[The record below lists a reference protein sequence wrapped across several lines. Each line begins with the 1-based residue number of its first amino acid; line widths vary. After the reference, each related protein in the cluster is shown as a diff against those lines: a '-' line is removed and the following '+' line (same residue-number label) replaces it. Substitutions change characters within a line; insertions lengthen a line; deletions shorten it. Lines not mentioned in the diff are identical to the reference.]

1 MNEKRRYRRIAFF
14 REENHMNCISIQS
27 IEIPHFTISA
37 AVIGSGAAGYNAA
50 DSLYDLGIKDVIIV
64 TEGRMMGTSRNT
76 GSDKQTYY
84 KLNLTGGVRD
94 SVYDMAKALM
104 RGGSMHGDI
113 ALTDA
118 ALSARGFFKLV
129 GLGVPFPMNEY
140 GEYVGYK
147 TDHDETTRATSC
159 GPLTSKYMTEALER
173 TVIAKNIPIYDRHR
187 VIKILTENGV
197 CKGFLTVSPIH
208 RTEQNPHGLCLFSA
222 GTVVYAVGGPSA
234 IYADT
239 VYPPSQTSALGAA
252 FTAGAAGANLTES
265 QYGLASVKFRWNL
278 SGTYQQVLPR
288 YVSTDEN
295 GEDEREFLANA
306 FETEEEMLHAIFSK
320 GYEWPFDPKKTAA
333 GGSSRVDLAVFRE
346 KQKGRRVFLDYT
358 KNPSA
363 ADENGGLDLKK
374 LSEKTREYLENSGAL
389 SLATPIERLAKMNMP
404 AIRLYASH
412 GIDLYTERLEIAV
425 CAQHCNGGIAVNNT
439 RESTT
444 LQNFYAVGECA
455 GTFGVYRPGG
465 SALNSTQTG
474 SLFAAIDI
482 AGKQP
487 SAETPSAQILASVS
501 KELALLDTMANGSLT
516 RDAVLAKRLS
526 MGRRMS
532 ACAAFLRNAEGIAQ
546 AIAECKKDLLS
557 FAEQYRVSDED
568 ALYDALINR
577 DILQTQLVYLS
588 AIRDYIADGGKS
600 RGSYLLI
607 RGDEPDL
614 LMLQTDF
621 DTAHADF
628 VQNTKLSEDL
638 SVSSFFEPVRPLPQS
653 EQWFEKV
660 YAQRQTAPIK
670 K

>member
-1 MNEKRRYRRIAFF
+1 MKY
-14 REENHMNCISIQS
+14 ISVSNLS
-27 IEIPHFTISA
+27 IPCVMTSA

-50 DSLYDLGIKDVIIV
+50 DSLYSLGVTDVIIV
-64 TEGRMMGTSRNT
+64 TEGRLMGTSRNT

-84 KLNLTGGVRD
+84 KLNLSGGVKD

-159 GPLTSKYMTEALER
+159 GPLTSKYMTEALEKA
-173 TVIAKNIPIYDRHR
+173 VAAKNIPIYDRHR
-187 VIKILTENGV
+187 VVKILTQNGV
-197 CKGFLTVSPIH
+197 CKGVLTVSPDL
-208 RTEQNPHGLCLFSA
+208 RMENNPHGLCIFSA

-239 VYPPSQTSALGAA
+239 VYPPSQTCSLGAA
-252 FTAGAAGANLTES
+252 FMAGAAGANLTES

-288 YVSTDEN
+288 YISTDEN
-295 GEDEREFLANA
+295 GNDEREFLMDA

-320 GYEWPFDPKKTAA
+320 GYEWPFDPKKTIK

-358 KNPSA
+358 GNPSA
-363 ADENGGLDLKK
+363 ADCNGKLNIEK
-374 LSEKTREYLENSGAL
+374 LSEKTKEYLRNSDAL
-389 SLATPIERLAKMNMP
+389 TLDTPIERLAKMNTP

-412 GIDLYTERLEIAV
+412 GIDLYTEKLEIAV
-425 CAQHCNGGIAVNNT
+425 CAQHCNGGLAVFNT

-444 LQNFYAVGECA
+444 LKRFYAVGECA

-482 AGKQP
+482 AEKRIA
-487 SAETPSAQILASVS
+487 AEMPNEDILDEVLRMITVMNAMTGG
-501 KELALLDTMANGSLT
+501 DMT
-516 RDAVLAKRLS
+516 RDEVFAKRME

-532 ACAAFLRNAEGIAQ
+532 ECAAFLRNSAKIQ
-546 AIAECKKDLLS
+546 AAIRECKSDI
-557 FAEQYRVSDED
+557 YRFTQTYHVCDRD
-568 ALYDALINR
+568 ALYDALINL
-577 DILQTQLVYLS
+577 DILQTQLTYLS
-588 AIRDYIADGGKS
+588 AIRDYIKDGGKS

-607 RGDEPDL
+607 ENEDADL
-614 LMLQTDF
+614 LSIAPEM
-621 DTAHADF
+621 DTVHADY
-628 VQNTKLSEDL
+628 VQSTLLLDTL
-638 SVSSFFEPVRPLPQS
+638 QVSSYFEAVRPLPDS
-653 EQWFEKV
+653 EQWFETVWNRRK
-660 YAQRQTAPIK
+660 QQ
-670 K
+670 

>member
-1 MNEKRRYRRIAFF
+1 MQRRYRCIAFF
-14 REENHMNCISIQS
+14 KEEIDMNYISIQNL
-27 IEIPHFTISA
+27 ELPHITASA
-37 AVIGSGAAGYNAA
+37 LVVGSGAAGYNAA
-50 DSLYDLGIKDVIIV
+50 DELHSLGVTDVIII

-94 SVYDMAKALM
+94 SVYDMARSLM

-159 GPLTSKYMTEALER
+159 GPLTSKYMTEALEKA
-173 TVIAKNIPIYDRHR
+173 VNAKNIPIYDRHR

-197 CKGFLTVSPIH
+197 CKGVLTLCH
-208 RTEQNPHGLCLFSA
+208 EMRTKKNPHGLCLFSA

-239 VYPPSQTSALGAA
+239 VYPPSQTSALGTA
-252 FTAGAAGANLTES
+252 FAAGAAGANLTES
-265 QYGLASVKFRWNL
+265 QYGLSSVKFRWNL

-288 YVSTDEN
+288 YISTDMN
-295 GEDEREFLANA
+295 GEDEREFLADA
-306 FETEEEMLHAIFSK
+306 FETDEEMLNAIFCK
-320 GYEWPFDPKKTAA
+320 GYEWPFDPKKTVL

-363 ADENGGLDLKK
+363 ADDNGTLKLSA
-374 LSEKTREYLENSGAL
+374 LSEKTREYLENSNAL
-389 SLATPIERLAKMNMP
+389 YLKTPIERLAKMNTP
-404 AIRLYASH
+404 AIKLYASH
-412 GIDLYTERLEIAV
+412 GIDLYTEKLEIAV
-425 CAQHCNGGIAVNNT
+425 CAQHCNGGLAVHNT

-444 LQNFYAVGECA
+444 LKNFYAVGECA

-474 SLFAAIDI
+474 SLFAAIRI
-482 AGKQP
+482 AENKP
-487 SAETPSAQILASVS
+487 CAEAPTQAVRASVS
-501 KELALLDTMANGSLT
+501 DEIQILQTMSGGTLT
-516 RDAVLAKRLS
+516 RDEVLARRLE
-526 MGRRMS
+526 MGKRMS
-532 ACAAFLRNAEGIAQ
+532 ECAAFLRKAPKIETAIGECTAE
-546 AIAECKKDLLS
+546 LS
-557 FAEQYRVSDED
+557 RFAENYQVCEED

-588 AIRDYIADGGKS
+588 AIRDYIMDDGLS
-600 RGSYLLI
+600 RGSYLI
-607 RGDEPDL
+607 VEEENPDL
-614 LMLQTDF
+614 LTLRAEI
-621 DTAHADF
+621 DTVHADY
-628 VQNTKLSEDL
+628 VQSTVLCDNLT
-638 SVSSFFEPVRPLPQS
+638 VRSFFEPVRPLPAS
-653 EQWFEKV
+653 EQWFETV
-660 YAQRQTAPIK
+660 WNASNRR
-670 K
+670 

>member
-1 MNEKRRYRRIAFF
+1 MNA
-14 REENHMNCISIQS
+14 ISIQNF
-27 IEIPHFTISA
+27 EIPHIMASV
-37 AVIGSGAAGYNAA
+37 AVVGSGAAGYNAA
-50 DSLYDLGIKDVIIV
+50 DSLYSLGVTDVIIV

-84 KLNLTGGVRD
+84 KLNLSGGVRD

-159 GPLTSKYMTEALER
+159 GPLTSKYMTEALEKAI
-173 TVIAKNIPIYDRHR
+173 TAKNIPIYDRHR
-187 VIKILTENGV
+187 VIKILTENGI
-197 CKGFLTVSPIH
+197 CKGFLTISPEL
-208 RTEQNPHGLCLFSA
+208 RTEKNPHGLCIFSA
-222 GTVVYAVGGPSA
+222 GAVVYAVGGPSA

-239 VYPPSQTSALGAA
+239 VYPPSQTCSLGAA
-252 FTAGAAGANLTES
+252 FMAGAAGANLTES

-288 YVSTDEN
+288 YISTDEN
-295 GEDEREFLANA
+295 GGDEKEFLMDA

-320 GYEWPFDPKKTAA
+320 GYEWPFDPKKTVA

-358 KNPSA
+358 KNPSP
-363 ADENGGLDLKK
+363 ADDNGKLKLEK
-374 LSEKTREYLENSGAL
+374 LSEKTREYLANSGAL
-389 SLATPIERLAKMNMP
+389 NLATPIERLAKMNTP
-404 AIRLYASH
+404 AIKLYASH
-412 GIDLYTERLEIAV
+412 GIDLYTEKLEIAV
-425 CAQHCNGGIAVNNT
+425 CAQHCNGGLAVNNN

-482 AGKQP
+482 AGERV
-487 SAETPSAQILASVS
+487 SAEIPSENSLE
-501 KELALLDTMANGSLT
+501 ELRRMTVMLGAMTGGDMT
-516 RDAVLAKRLS
+516 RDEVLAKRLA

-532 ACAAFLRNAEGIAQ
+532 DSAAFLRNALKIEK
-546 AIAECKKDLLS
+546 AIGECKSEIFRFTD
-557 FAEQYRVSDED
+557 AYRVCDED
-568 ALYDALINR
+568 ALHDALINL
-577 DILQTQLVYLS
+577 DILETQLVYLC
-588 AIRDYIADGGKS
+588 AIRDYIMDDGQS
-600 RGSYLLI
+600 RGSYLI
-607 RGDEPDL
+607 IEEKNPDL
-614 LMLQTDF
+614 LALQAEI
-621 DTAHADF
+621 DTVHASY
-628 VQNTKLSEDL
+628 VQNTILSAPL
-638 SVSSFFEPVRPLPQS
+638 MVTSFFEPVRPLPAS
-653 EQWFEKV
+653 EQWFETV
-660 YAQRQTAPIK
+660 WNAANRR
-670 K
+670 

>member
-1 MNEKRRYRRIAFF
+1 MNLP
-14 REENHMNCISIQS
+14 CV
-27 IEIPHFTISA
+27 TVSA
-37 AVIGSGAAGYNAA
+37 AVVGSGAAGYNAA
-50 DSLYDLGIKDVIIV
+50 DSLYTLGVTDVIVI

-84 KLNLTGGVRD
+84 KLNLAGGVRD

-159 GPLTSKYMTEALER
+159 GPLTSKYMTEALEKA
-173 TVIAKNIPIYDRHR
+173 VLAKNIPIYDRHR
-187 VIKILTENGV
+187 VIKVLAEGGV
-197 CKGFLTVSPIH
+197 CKGLLTISPDLQ
-208 RTEQNPHGLCLFSA
+208 TPENPYGLCVFSV

-239 VYPPSQTSALGAA
+239 VYPPSQTASLGAA
-252 FTAGAAGANLTES
+252 FAAGAAGANLTES

-288 YVSTDEN
+288 YISTDADGN
-295 GEDEREFLANA
+295 DEKEFLLDA
-306 FETEEEMLHAIFSK
+306 FDSEEAMLHAIFSK
-320 GYEWPFDPKKTAA
+320 GYEWPFDPKKTVAN
-333 GGSSRVDLAVFRE
+333 GSSRVDLAVFRE

-363 ADENGGLDLKK
+363 ADGGGRLNIDK
-374 LSEKTREYLENSGAL
+374 LSEQTREYLANSEAL
-389 SLATPIERLAKMNMP
+389 HLDTPIERLAKMNTP
-404 AIRLYASH
+404 AIHLYASH
-412 GIDLYTERLEIAV
+412 GIDLYTEKLEIAV
-425 CAQHCNGGIAVNNT
+425 CAQHCNGGLAVHNT

-444 LQNFYAVGECA
+444 LANFYAVGECA

-474 SLFAAIDI
+474 SLFAALAI
-482 AGKQP
+482 AEKQIA
-487 SAETPSAQILASVS
+487 AEALTDHLLDAVEDEIAFLQAMSGGTAPRDDILARRG
-501 KELALLDTMANGSLT
+501 EI
-516 RDAVLAKRLS
+516 
-526 MGRRMS
+526 GRRMS
-532 ACAAFLRNAEGIAQ
+532 DCGAFLRDEAKIAKAIEACRAELA
-546 AIAECKKDLLS
+546 S
-557 FAEQYRVSDED
+557 FAADHGTAD
-568 ALYDALINR
+568 ANGIWDAMVNR
-577 DILQTQLVYLS
+577 DILITQLVYLS

-600 RGSYLLI
+600 RGSYLI
-607 RGDEPDL
+607 VNGKEADL
-614 LMLQTDF
+614 LGLSPEI
-621 DTAHADF
+621 DTAHAAF
-628 VQNTKLSEDL
+628 VQNTILSEDL
-638 SVSSFFEPVRPLPQS
+638 CVKSFFEPVRPLPES

-660 YAQRQTAPIK
+660 YTKRHKMKNT
-670 K
+670 